1 MTPEDLRRGT
11 EADLGS
17 TDHRFDALLPPQM
30 AVAAARIGVSKA
42 HFDAVCLDDIK
53 ERVSDARRTS

>member
-30 AVAAARIGVSKA
+30 AVAARTGVSKA
-42 HFDAVCLDDIK
+42 HLDAVSVDDIK